1 MIVIKTK
8 MTKLPNSCKE
18 CDLRV
23 VAHGVMMCPINKDW
37 LETWEYRNG
46 KTKLDNCPLEEMK

>member
-1 MIVIKTK
+1 MN
-8 MTKLPNSCKE
+8 KLPNSCKE

-23 VAHGVMMCPINKDW
+23 VAHSVMMCPINKDW